1 MTSTP
6 TTAAHPQ
13 RKHRGLCERRQK
25 LGKRGGIWTRLAAN
39 SHKPAIASIVLAN
52 VCSLDSKLDNI
63 HLLRSTQQTEL
74 CCVSVFT
81 ETWLNNSIPDSAIQ
95 LDRLTATEQT
105 EPSLKEVRP
114 TVAGSVFTSGMLWC
128 QDAVVV
134 CRHCS
139 PLVEFMIIKCR
150 PFYLLREFSDI
161 LLVAV
166 YIPPSC
172 SNNAG
177 LYT

>member
-13 RKHRGLCERRQK
+13 RKHRRLCERRQK
-25 LGKRGGIWTRLAAN
+25 LGKRGGIWTTLAAN
-39 SHKPAIASIVLAN
+39 SHKPAIPSIVLPN

-95 LDRLTATEQT
+95 LDRLTCYRADRALTEGGKT
-105 EPSLKEVRP
+105 R
-114 TVAGSVFTSGMLWC
+114 GGG
-128 QDAVVV
+128 V
-134 CRHCS
+134 C
-139 PLVEFMIIKCR
+139 
-150 PFYLLREFSDI
+150 
-161 LLVAV
+161 V
-166 YIPPSC
+166 YIRDALVSGRC
-172 SNNAG
+172 GG
-177 LYT
+177 LQTLFTPCRVYDHQVPAFLFTEGVF

>member
-1 MTSTP
+1 MREEAEAGKARGYLDQACGEFTQAGYSV
-6 TTAAHPQ
+6 
-13 RKHRGLCERRQK
+13 HRTRQCML
-25 LGKRGGIWTRLAAN
+25 LG
-39 SHKPAIASIVLAN
+39 
-52 VCSLDSKLDNI
+52 
-63 HLLRSTQQTEL
+63 QQTGQYTPSEIDPADRIVL

-114 TVAGSVFTSGMLWC
+114 AVAGSVFTSGMLWC

-134 CRHCS
+134 CRHCLS
-139 PLVEFMIIKCR
+139 LVEFMIIKCR
-150 PFYLLREFSDI
+150 PFYLLRDFSDI

>member
-1 MTSTP
+1 MREEAEAGKARGYLDQACGEFTQAGYTV
-6 TTAAHPQ
+6 
-13 RKHRGLCERRQK
+13 HRTRQCML
-25 LGKRGGIWTRLAAN
+25 LG
-39 SHKPAIASIVLAN
+39 
-52 VCSLDSKLDNI
+52 
-63 HLLRSTQQTEL
+63 QQTGQYTPSEIDPADRVVL

>member
-39 SHKPAIASIVLAN
+39 SHKPAIPSIVLAN

-95 LDRLTATEQT
+95 LDRLTCYRADRALTEGGKT
-105 EPSLKEVRP
+105 RGGGVCVYIRD
-114 TVAGSVFTSGMLWC
+114 AWC
-128 QDAVVV
+128 QDAVLV

>member
-1 MTSTP
+1 MREEAEAGKARGYLDQACGEFTQAGYTV
-6 TTAAHPQ
+6 
-13 RKHRGLCERRQK
+13 HRTRQCML
-25 LGKRGGIWTRLAAN
+25 LG
-39 SHKPAIASIVLAN
+39 
-52 VCSLDSKLDNI
+52 
-63 HLLRSTQQTEL
+63 QQTGQYTPSEIDPADRAVL

-95 LDRLTATEQT
+95 LDRLTCYRADRALTEGGKT
-105 EPSLKEVRP
+105 RGGGVCVYIRDALV
-114 TVAGSVFTSGMLWC
+114 SG
-128 QDAVVV
+128 
-134 CRHCS
+134 HCS
-139 PLVEFMIIKCR
+139 PLVEFMIINCR